1 MRVLPRFLLPALR
14 LRRLLVLCGAG
25 LMAIGLTVAFVDHPL
40 AYLARLKVASLF
52 AGVPDVALDF
62 RRDPAD
68 RPALASGTAETPM
81 AVMDP
86 CVIADAEGYHLFFS
100 SLFCET
106 PKGPSLFWRPELGD
120 EFNILKLPTGIAYAF
135 SADRGRSWEVRPTP
149 LLMPAAGS
157 WDDHRVETASAVVK
171 GGVLHLFY
179 CADSKQRLAR
189 YQVG

>member
-1 MRVLPRFLLPALR
+1 PASR
-14 LRRLLVLCGAG
+14 LRRLLVSCVAG
-25 LMAIGLTVAFVDHPL
+25 LMAIGVIVAFVDHPL
-40 AYLARLKVASLF
+40 GYLARLKVASLF
-52 AGVPDVALDF
+52 AGEPDLALDF

-106 PKGPSLFWRPELGD
+106 PKGPSPFWKPEFGD

-135 SADRGRSWEVRPTP
+135 SADRGRSWNVRSTP
-149 LLMPAAGS
+149 LLMPAAGG
-157 WDDHRVETASAVVK
+157 WDDLRVETASA
-171 GGVLHLFY
+171 LL
-179 CADSKQRLAR
+179 
-189 YQVG
+189 